1 MVTESKAVFDVDSEE
16 GCGTTVMIKNTGNIF
31 IGRFKMLKVLLV
43 DDEPFIIQGL
53 KVIIDW
59 ENEEFEIAGTASNG
73 KEALQFLE
81 NENVD
86 LVIADIRMPEMTGL
100 ELLETLRKDKKSDVY
115 FVILSG
121 YADFS
126 YAQQAMQNDCTDYIL
141 KPVDKEMLLK
151 VLNKVLVLKNEK
163 NQINEDNKKMKQAY
177 LAGHLISLIR
187 ANMMK

>member
-1 MVTESKAVFDVDSEE
+1 
-16 GCGTTVMIKNTGNIF
+16 
-31 IGRFKMLKVLLV
+31 MLKVLLV

-126 YAQQAMQNDCTDYIL
+126 YAKVTLRVRYIGN
-141 KPVDKEMLLK
+141 VSCWMLSVISVSK
-151 VLNKVLVLKNEK
+151 I
-163 NQINEDNKKMKQAY
+163 QI
-177 LAGHLISLIR
+177 GR
-187 ANMMK
+187 ASCRERV

>member
-1 MVTESKAVFDVDSEE
+1 
-16 GCGTTVMIKNTGNIF
+16 
-31 IGRFKMLKVLLV
+31 MLKVLLV

-100 ELLETLRKDKKSDVY
+100 ELLETLRKSLMHSLLYRDLKSMM
-115 FVILSG
+115 I
-121 YADFS
+121 
-126 YAQQAMQNDCTDYIL
+126 
-141 KPVDKEMLLK
+141 
-151 VLNKVLVLKNEK
+151 
-163 NQINEDNKKMKQAY
+163 MKSRRSSRKRQV
-177 LAGHLISLIR
+177 
-187 ANMMK
+187 